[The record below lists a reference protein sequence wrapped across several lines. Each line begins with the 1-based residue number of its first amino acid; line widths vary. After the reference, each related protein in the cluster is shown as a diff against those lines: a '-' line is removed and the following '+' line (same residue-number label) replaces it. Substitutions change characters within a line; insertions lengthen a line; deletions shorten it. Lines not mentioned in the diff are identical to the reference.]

1 MEQDRNGRSM
11 ADQLADTM
19 IAEIR
24 SGEMAEGVPLPTER
38 TLCERFG
45 TSRPTVRQALMK
57 MQLRGYVSQ
66 PSSKRPRATKPSI
79 ERIIMDAGD
88 HIREL
93 VGDAESGAY
102 VEQIRQFI
110 EVGAVGVAAKH
121 TSHLQIA
128 QIRDALEACYQAIG
142 DEEFARSDI
151 VFHRALVS
159 VVDNP
164 IILKLHDMFV
174 SMMLRHRPAVAD
186 RAAHDQMVYEEH
198 RQIYEAVLCNDVE
211 AAMTVMDRHLARSYR
226 ARLARPRKI
235 AEAS

>member
-1 MEQDRNGRSM
+1 M
-11 ADQLADTM
+11 LADTL
-19 IAEIR
+19 ISEIR
-24 SGEMAEGVPLPTER
+24 SGELAEGVPLPTER

-79 ERIIMDAGD
+79 ERIILEAGD

-110 EVGAVGVAAKH
+110 EVGAVGAAAKH
-121 TSHLQIA
+121 TSHRQIA

-142 DEEFARSDI
+142 QEEHFVRADI
-151 VFHRALVS
+151 AFHRALVS
-159 VVDNP
+159 VIDNP

-174 SMMLRHRPAVAD
+174 STMLRHRPTVAD

-198 RQIYEAVLCNDVE
+198 REIYEAVLGNDVE

-226 ARLARPRKI
+226 ARLDRPRKI
-235 AEAS
+235 AAGS